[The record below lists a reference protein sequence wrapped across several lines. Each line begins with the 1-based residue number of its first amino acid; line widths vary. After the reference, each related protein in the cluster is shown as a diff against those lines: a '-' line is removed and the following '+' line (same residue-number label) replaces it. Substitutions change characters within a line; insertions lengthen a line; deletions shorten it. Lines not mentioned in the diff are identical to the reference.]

1 MELSLSSP
9 PARVLL
15 NGSSTLGK
23 AMALA
28 RIASSVSVDR
38 VGASSF
44 GKWGNSTTSV
54 IDGARP
60 CFLGFPS
67 RRRDAA
73 ETQRIA
79 SRIPGKE
86 CGRVR
91 ASSVEAGITEPQS
104 WDESEQIEFNG
115 DDDEVQGGASGIA
128 ADPDDVKDEEN
139 GSTIPKKESKRGK
152 RARLER
158 ELLELGTSPI
168 DVLTSSEEEG
178 WRTDVF
184 WTVVNILAV
193 NSRVPEVLLVFEWW
207 KQQANYTP
215 RELHYVRFMRMC
227 GYAHLVDRCK
237 ELFDEMV
244 SVGIQPTVGTYTCL
258 LQCYAEAGLFDK
270 AEETLDLMLEAGLKP
285 NAVTYTGLL
294 HAYGKHGRYNEMA
307 KVFNDMKTY
316 QTSQPDCAPTAV
328 TYSVVVQCYARGG
341 LFRRMERVFQE
352 MVSKNLSPDALSVN
366 ASVQAYAEAGL
377 LKEMERTYS
386 LIKMYRVGIK
396 LETVRAVASAY
407 IRKSYF
413 YQLGNFVRHVKRN
426 RLNMGNLLENLLLL
440 SHAANFQMRGLAREY
455 IILKESGFDGDITS
469 FNIRALAFSQA
480 KMFWDLRVTVLE
492 MQHQKI
498 MPDLVTYGAVVDA
511 YVAAELVG
519 KLPEALMEMHNLD
532 ARADIRTDTLVF
544 EAFGRGV
551 FQLCCE
557 ELALE
562 VRHEEHRHLTYANL
576 IGYFLKKLEITG
588 AIST

>member
-1 MELSLSSP
+1 
-9 PARVLL
+9 
-15 NGSSTLGK
+15 
-23 AMALA
+23 MALSVSILA
-28 RIASSVSVDR
+28 LPSASCNLQNLTSGVSSERLVQLQNGKVRYGRIFRNCRRGRLAATRWVAPEDENITGRSSVHLPV
-38 VGASSF
+38 
-44 GKWGNSTTSV
+44 
-54 IDGARP
+54 
-60 CFLGFPS
+60 C
-67 RRRDAA
+67 A
-73 ETQRIA
+73 E
-79 SRIPGKE
+79 
-86 CGRVR
+86 GRKVR
-91 ASSVEAGITEPQS
+91 ASAAELGIAEPQS
-104 WDESEQIEFNG
+104 QGESDESTDAEQLQDG
-115 DDDEVQGGASGIA
+115 AGVDDPE
-128 ADPDDVKDEEN
+128 EEN
-139 GSTIPKKESKRGK
+139 DSTQSKESKRGR
-152 RARLER
+152 RARLEH
-158 ELLELGTSPI
+158 ELLEVGISPI
-168 DVLTSSEEEG
+168 DLLTRSEEEG

-184 WTVVNILAV
+184 WTIVNILAV
-193 NSRVPEVLLVFEWW
+193 NNRVPEILLVFEWW

-227 GYAHLVDRCK
+227 GYAHMVDECK

-244 SVGIQPTVGTYTCL
+244 SVGIQPTVGTYSCL

-270 AEETLDLMLEAGLKP
+270 AEETLDIMIEAGLKP

-328 TYSVVVQCYARGG
+328 TYSVVVQCYAKGG

-352 MVSKNLSPDALSVN
+352 MISKNISPDSLSVN

-377 LKEMERTYS
+377 LKEMERAYS
-386 LIKMYRVGIK
+386 LVKFYRVAIK
-396 LETVRAVASAY
+396 LETVRAVALAY

-413 YQLGNFVRHVKRN
+413 YQLGNFVRHVKRH
-426 RLNMGNLLENLLLL
+426 RVNMGNLLENLLLL

-455 IILKESGFDGDITS
+455 IILKESGFAGDITS

-498 MPDLVTYGAVVDA
+498 MPDLVTYSAVVDA
-511 YVAAELVG
+511 YVAAELVE
-519 KLPEALMEMHNLD
+519 KLPEALMEMQNLD

-544 EAFGRGV
+544 DAFGRGT

-557 ELALE
+557 ELASE
-562 VRHEEHRHLTYANL
+562 IRDDEHGHLTYANL
-576 IGYFLKKLEITG
+576 IGFFLKKLEING
-588 AIST
+588 ATKM